1 MSPHTNLSRL
11 ITTAIPSNSITVRLK
26 FVLTFIMN
34 SSKIHKGPFPI
45 KKSMISMRQSTTIQT
60 CPIFNRKARIKITT
74 TQTES
79 FSIEDTFFMKTK
91 THKRKKLFKDKNS
104 KFLVKMEPMETV
116 NSLKSK
122 NKNQKIKRVTQARKK
137 AKNKKNLNSK

>member
-1 MSPHTNLSRL
+1 
-11 ITTAIPSNSITVRLK
+11 
-26 FVLTFIMN
+26 
-34 SSKIHKGPFPI
+34 
-45 KKSMISMRQSTTIQT
+45 MRQSTTIQT